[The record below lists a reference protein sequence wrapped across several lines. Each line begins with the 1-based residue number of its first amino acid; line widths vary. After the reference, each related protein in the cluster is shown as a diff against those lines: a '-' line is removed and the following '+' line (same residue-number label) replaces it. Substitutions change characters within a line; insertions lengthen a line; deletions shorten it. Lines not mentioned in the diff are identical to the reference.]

1 MNELVDQMLKQEI
14 THYSTRLKRGKYERI
29 QWKKLDWEVSPY
41 VCEKIL
47 KERLEMEKK
56 ATFEEIM
63 MKNFLRIEPRQE
75 LLIENHHSLNRASE
89 IVEF

>member
-56 ATFEEIM
+56 ATFWRDNDEEFF
-63 MKNFLRIEPRQE
+63 KNWTQTRTFDWKSS
-75 LLIENHHSLNRASE
+75 LIKQSK
-89 IVEF
+89 